1 MCFDTNIKYNSIL
14 NTYDIMATIKKN
26 APTSKKSA
34 SKGKMSKEK
43 IISLYMESVLLNE
56 KAPKSIF
63 KFCNDH
69 DLEEA
74 TFYEFFGSFEGL
86 QMEIWN
92 SFYEQTI
99 YLANNDTSYLNFS
112 NKEKMLTF
120 FYTFFELLTL
130 NRSYVLFTLKE
141 NQNVIKNLSQLKGLR
156 KDIKHFA
163 ADLIRGNNED
173 TNLKVLKQSV
183 TVFSE
188 GAWLQTLFL
197 MKYWMDDNSAA
208 FENTD
213 LAIEKS
219 VRAIFDV
226 FDTQPLES
234 VLDFGKFLWKE
245 KMM

>member
-1 MCFDTNIKYNSIL
+1 
-14 NTYDIMATIKKN
+14 MATVNKKSP
-26 APTSKKSA
+26 APKKSTSKKI
-34 SKGKMSKEK
+34 SKEK
-43 IISLYMESVLLNE
+43 IISHYMESVLLNE
-56 KAPKSIF
+56 KTPKSVF
-63 KFCNDH
+63 KFCKEQNF
-69 DLEEA
+69 EEA
-74 TFYEFFGSFEGL
+74 EFYEYFGSFEGL
-86 QMEIWN
+86 QMEVWS

-99 YLANNDTSYLNFS
+99 SLAHKDESFLNYS

-141 NQNVIKNLSQLKGLR
+141 HQNILKNLGQLKGLR

-163 ADLIRGNNED
+163 AELIRENNED
-173 TNLKVLKQSV
+173 KKFKVLKQSASF
-183 TVFSE
+183 FSE

-197 MKYWMDDNSAA
+197 LKYWMDDNSAG

-213 LAIEKS
+213 IAIEKS

-226 FDTQPLES
+226 FNTQPLES

-245 KMM
+245 KMV

>member
-1 MCFDTNIKYNSIL
+1 
-14 NTYDIMATIKKN
+14 MAVANKKSP
-26 APTSKKSA
+26 ASKKQILSEQVN
-34 SKGKMSKEK
+34 KDK
-43 IISLYMESVLLNE
+43 IISLYMESVLMNE
-56 KAPKSIF
+56 NTPKSVF
-63 KFCNDH
+63 KFCKDH
-69 DLEEA
+69 NFEEA
-74 TFYEFFGSFEGL
+74 KFYEYFGSFEGL

-92 SFYEQTI
+92 SFYRQTI
-99 YLANNDTSYLNFS
+99 LLANNDEAFPSYS

-141 NQNVIKNLSQLKGLR
+141 HQNIMKNLSQLKGLR
-156 KDIKHFA
+156 KDVKHFA
-163 ADLIRGNNED
+163 AELIRENND
-173 TNLKVLKQSV
+173 DKKLKVLKQSV

-197 MKYWMDDNSAA
+197 LKYWMDDNSAA

-213 LAIEKS
+213 VAIEKS

-245 KMM
+245 KKM

>member
-1 MCFDTNIKYNSIL
+1 
-14 NTYDIMATIKKN
+14 MATVDKN
-26 APTSKKSA
+26 SRKANKSG
-34 SKGKMSKEK
+34 SQDKMTKEK

-56 KAPKSIF
+56 KTPKSVF
-63 KFCNDH
+63 KFCRDNSF
-69 DLEEA
+69 EEA
-74 TFYEFFGSFEGL
+74 LFYEYFGSFEGL

-99 YLANNDTSYLNFS
+99 LLANNDDAYASYS
-112 NKEKMLTF
+112 NREKMLTF

-141 NQNVIKNLSQLKGLR
+141 HQNIMRNLSQLKGLR

-163 ADLIRGNNED
+163 AELIRENNED
-173 TNLKVLKQSV
+173 KKLKVLKQSV

-197 MKYWMDDNSAA
+197 LKYWIEDNSAA

-213 LAIEKS
+213 IAIEKS

-245 KMM
+245 KMV

>member
-1 MCFDTNIKYNSIL
+1 MENVDNNS
-14 NTYDIMATIKKN
+14 
-26 APTSKKSA
+26 PA
-34 SKGKMSKEK
+34 SNNFASENRINKEK

-56 KAPKSIF
+56 KAPTSVY
-63 KFCNDH
+63 KFCKDH
-69 DLEEA
+69 DFQEA
-74 TFYEFFGSFEGL
+74 TFYEYFGSFEGL
-86 QMEIWN
+86 QKEIWK
-92 SFYEQTI
+92 SFYDQTI
-99 YLANNDTSYLNFS
+99 MLAKNEESYAGFS
-112 NKEKMLTF
+112 SREKMLTF

-141 NQNVIKNLSQLKGLR
+141 HKTMMKNLEQLKGLR

-163 ADLIRGNNED
+163 AELIRENNEEKK
-173 TNLKVLKQSV
+173 LKLLRQSV

-197 MKYWMDDNSAA
+197 LKYWLEDNSRG
-208 FENTD
+208 FVNTD

-245 KMM
+245 KMV

>member
-1 MCFDTNIKYNSIL
+1 
-14 NTYDIMATIKKN
+14 MATI
-26 APTSKKSA
+26 SKKSPA
-34 SKGKMSKEK
+34 PKKSAPKNEMDKEK

-56 KAPKSIF
+56 KMPMSVF
-63 KFCNDH
+63 KFCKDH
-69 DLEEA
+69 SFEEA
-74 TFYEFFGSFEGL
+74 KFYEYFGSFEGL

-92 SFYEQTI
+92 SFYKQTI
-99 YLANNDTSYLNFS
+99 LLANADESYVNYS
-112 NKEKMLTF
+112 NQEKMLTF

-141 NQNVIKNLSQLKGLR
+141 HRSVMKNLSQLKGLR
-156 KDIKHFA
+156 RNIKHFA
-163 ADLIRGNNED
+163 SELIRDNNED
-173 TNLKVLKQSV
+173 KKLKVLKQSV

-197 MKYWMDDNSAA
+197 LKYWMDDNSAG

-213 LAIEKS
+213 IAIEKS

-226 FDTQPLES
+226 FDTQPLQS

-245 KMM
+245 KMV

>member
-1 MCFDTNIKYNSIL
+1 
-14 NTYDIMATIKKN
+14 MAVANKKSP
-26 APTSKKSA
+26 ASKKPI
-34 SKGKMSKEK
+34 SKKQVGKDK
-43 IISLYMESVLLNE
+43 IISLYMEAVLMNE
-56 KAPKSIF
+56 KTPKSVF
-63 KFCNDH
+63 KFCMEHNF
-69 DLEEA
+69 EEA
-74 TFYEFFGSFEGL
+74 VFYEHFGSFEGL
-86 QMEIWN
+86 QMEIWS

-99 YLANNDTSYLNFS
+99 SLAHKDESYPMFS
-112 NKEKMLTF
+112 NQEKMLTF

-141 NQNVIKNLSQLKGLR
+141 HQNIMKNMSQLRGLR
-156 KDIKHFA
+156 QDIKHFA
-163 ADLIRGNNED
+163 ATLIRENNED
-173 TNLKVLKQSV
+173 KKLKVLKQSV

-197 MKYWMDDNSAA
+197 MKYWMDDNSAG
-208 FENTD
+208 FEKTD
-213 LAIEKS
+213 IAIEKS

>member
-1 MCFDTNIKYNSIL
+1 
-14 NTYDIMATIKKN
+14 MATVIKKSPATKN
-26 APTSKKSA
+26 KAPKNTINRD
-34 SKGKMSKEK
+34 K

-56 KAPKSIF
+56 KTPKSVF
-63 KFCNDH
+63 KFCKDH
-69 DLEEA
+69 NFEEA
-74 TFYEFFGSFEGL
+74 KFYEYFGSFEGL

-92 SFYEQTI
+92 SFYEKTI
-99 YLANNDTSYLNFS
+99 LLANNDEAFPSYS

-141 NQNVIKNLSQLKGLR
+141 HQNIMKNLSQLKGLR

-163 ADLIRGNNED
+163 AELIRDNNED
-173 TNLKVLKQSV
+173 KKLKVLKQSV
-183 TVFSE
+183 SVFSE

-197 MKYWMDDNSAA
+197 LKYWMDDNSAA

-213 LAIEKS
+213 VAIEKS